1 VAAVVTQALKP
12 IGHLAAWLVWHST
25 RISLLEDLESPRPPA
40 VER

>member
-1 VAAVVTQALKP
+1 VAAVVSQALKP

-40 VER
+40 ADR